1 MAEEI
6 VNLPIFQVTP
16 NSDQARKNFKDEEL
30 RELADSIREN
40 GVISPILVTPIGPD
54 QYEIIAGERRW
65 RASMLAN
72 KTYIPAIIRDLDFYD
87 KTIQSLIEN
96 VQREDLNPIE
106 EAQAYQFIIDNF
118 DLSHQDVAKAVG
130 KSRSAVSNSL
140 RLLTLPTFT
149 KDLLTDGKLSNGHAK
164 VLMRLRKEEDI
175 VYMSAQI
182 IKNAWS
188 VKEADRAID
197 DFIRNKREDSL
208 KRKVEESTSDNK
220 SYVEE
225 YLAKLETSL
234 SQQLSTKVSLT
245 YDKDKGGSLK
255 VDYYNLE
262 DLERLADLLNLD
274 LSAE

>member
-72 KTYIPAIIRDLDFYD
+72 KTSIPAIIRDLDFYD

-96 VQREDLNPIE
+96 VQREDLNPIA

>member
-1 MAEEI
+1 M
-6 VNLPIFQVTP
+6 TP

>member
-164 VLMRLRKEEDI
+164 VLMRLRKEEDV

-208 KRKVEESTSDNK
+208 KRKVEESSSDNK

-274 LSAE
+274 LFVE

>member
-72 KTYIPAIIRDLDFYD
+72 KTSIPAIIRDLDFYD

-182 IKNAWS
+182 VKNGWS
-188 VKEADRAID
+188 VKDADRAID

-208 KRKVEESTSDNK
+208 KRKTEESSSDNQ

-274 LSAE
+274 LLVE

>member
-72 KTYIPAIIRDLDFYD
+72 KTSIPAIIRDLDFYD

-182 IKNAWS
+182 VKNAWS

-208 KRKVEESTSDNK
+208 KRKTEESSSDNQ

-274 LSAE
+274 LLVE